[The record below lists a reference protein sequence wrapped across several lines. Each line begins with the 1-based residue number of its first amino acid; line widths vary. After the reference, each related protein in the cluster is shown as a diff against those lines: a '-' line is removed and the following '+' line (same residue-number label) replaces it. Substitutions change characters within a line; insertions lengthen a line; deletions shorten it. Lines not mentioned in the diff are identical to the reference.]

1 MQGISFGVVV
11 CVCGGGGSHFHP
23 LLVHVNIHIMVAFNV
38 QGLIYCTFCLQVS
51 KESVSQSTDIHEKL
65 TEAFEHHTVV
75 SKKLKAAENTNRK
88 NKLKIGQLEV
98 IVKLSIRLL

>member
-1 MQGISFGVVV
+1 MQGISFGV
-11 CVCGGGGSHFHP
+11 CVWGGGGGGGSHFHP

-75 SKKLKAAENTNRK
+75 SKKLKSCREH
-88 NKLKIGQLEV
+88 
-98 IVKLSIRLL
+98 